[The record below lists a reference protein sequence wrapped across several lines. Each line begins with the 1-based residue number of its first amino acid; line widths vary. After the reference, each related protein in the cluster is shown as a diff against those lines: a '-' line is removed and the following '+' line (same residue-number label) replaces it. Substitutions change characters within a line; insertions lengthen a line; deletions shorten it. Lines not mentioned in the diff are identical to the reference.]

1 MRKNRAN
8 KCGNRM
14 RGGDKPAQFPFKSA
28 TSPPGSNVPRSKVV
42 YDRDVPFNVV
52 KVGDNTV
59 ESISQARFDN
69 IFGKPFVS
77 QSGGDCGCTGGGKRK
92 RRKSKRKS
100 RRKTKRKTTTKRKPK
115 KKTTRRKTKRSTTL
129 LTIAKK
135 AVTTAKKDVKK
146 VVKVEKSIVKRVK
159 QVERRLAKLKRQAL
173 SANKSV
179 KRAKKKVK
187 TASKRVKKHS
197 RK

>member
-59 ESISQARFDN
+59 ESISQASFDN

-92 RRKSKRKS
+92 RRKSKRKP
-100 RRKTKRKTTTKRKPK
+100 RKKTTGKRKPR

-146 VVKVEKSIVKRVK
+146 VVKVEKSIVKKVK
-159 QVERRLAKLKRQAL
+159 QAERRLAKLKRQAL

-187 TASKRVKKHS
+187 TANKRVKKHS